1 MLAFFRRNCIC
12 ANGNCWGNDS
22 ETTGK
27 GITLVTEAGAS
38 KGILKDTGGADS
50 MVEDWVVVI
59 VAASSI
65 GSP

>member
-1 MLAFFRRNCIC
+1 MLTGTA
-12 ANGNCWGNDS
+12 GGNDS
-22 ETTGK
+22 ETTGES
-27 GITLVTEAGAS
+27 ITLVTGAGAS